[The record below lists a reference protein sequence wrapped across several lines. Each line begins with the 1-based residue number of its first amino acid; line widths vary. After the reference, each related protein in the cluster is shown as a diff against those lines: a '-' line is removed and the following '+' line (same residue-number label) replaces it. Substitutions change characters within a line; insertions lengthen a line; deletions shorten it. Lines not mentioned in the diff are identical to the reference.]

1 MEKSSAVF
9 IWCQLNRQRTGS
21 SKDKNAS
28 LDVRSLAFAAVILH
42 IACSNHTT
50 SSSFLLVFV
59 ANPQRSGRVAAM
71 VYAKLAGE
79 TASGCPFSV
88 CACLAGFPIRALIE
102 AVGRSGMSAPA
113 GVSERLQ
120 CAHLG
125 LLGKDR

>member
-1 MEKSSAVF
+1 
-9 IWCQLNRQRTGS
+9 
-21 SKDKNAS
+21 
-28 LDVRSLAFAAVILH
+28 
-42 IACSNHTT
+42 
-50 SSSFLLVFV
+50 
-59 ANPQRSGRVAAM
+59 M
-71 VYAKLAGE
+71 VYANFAGE

-88 CACLAGFPIRALIE
+88 CACLAGFAIRTLIE

>member
-1 MEKSSAVF
+1 MSCIYLVPTEQTKDRVLRGQERSSPDF
-9 IWCQLNRQRTGS
+9 
-21 SKDKNAS
+21 
-28 LDVRSLAFAAVILH
+28 RSLAFAAVILH

-71 VYAKLAGE
+71 VFAKLAGE

-113 GVSERLQ
+113 AVSERL
-120 CAHLG
+120 
-125 LLGKDR
+125 